1 MDLSNGLNVAS
12 KSGGGGG
19 GLSNPF
25 PVIVYSVTLLLITN
39 AILVTLG
46 QMQFLRSQLSRFF
59 TAILPVL
66 KSHLTRIFSYP
77 PNPENVRP
85 HSMENSTAL

>member
-1 MDLSNGLNVAS
+1 MDLSIGLNAAS

-25 PVIVYSVTLLLITN
+25 PVIGYSVTYNKRHPSHFRAN
-39 AILVTLG
+39 AIFAISMKSL
-46 QMQFLRSQLSRFF
+46 F

-66 KSHLTRIFSYP
+66 KSHLTRISSYLQ
-77 PNPENVRP
+77 NPENVRP
-85 HSMENSTAL
+85 HSMENSIA